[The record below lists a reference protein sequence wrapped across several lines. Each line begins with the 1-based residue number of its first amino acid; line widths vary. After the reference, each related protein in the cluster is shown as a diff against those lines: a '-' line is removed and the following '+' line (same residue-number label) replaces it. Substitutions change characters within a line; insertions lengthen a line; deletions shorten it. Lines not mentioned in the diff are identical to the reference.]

1 MKKLLFVII
10 ALLLLSAVGNEPT
23 KQTDEAVQAKK
34 CREAYPISWVDV
46 CSNY

>member
-23 KQTDEAVQAKK
+23 KQTDAALQAKQ
-34 CREAYPISWVDV
+34 CREAHPMSWADV